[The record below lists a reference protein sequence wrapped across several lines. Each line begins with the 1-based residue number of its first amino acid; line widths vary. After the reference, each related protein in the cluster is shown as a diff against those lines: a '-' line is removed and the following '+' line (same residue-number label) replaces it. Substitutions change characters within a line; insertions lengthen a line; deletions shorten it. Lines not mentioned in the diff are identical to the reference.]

1 MSEARLDAYR
11 GKAAGVLALIF
22 LIGGVSGA
30 LSIKLYER
38 QAGSAIEAAP
48 VGHLN
53 DPALAVEYLQ
63 EELELNSGQ
72 VDQVQ
77 AILDECIMVEADLLT
92 QVRAIQEEGRQRI
105 LIVLDHGQRQ
115 KFEAVLLEVSNR

>member
-1 MSEARLDAYR
+1 M
-11 GKAAGVLALIF
+11 GVLALIF

-30 LSIKLYER
+30 LSVKLYER

-48 VGHLN
+48 VGRLH
-53 DPALAVEYLQ
+53 DPALAVEHLQ
-63 EELELNSGQ
+63 DELELNSGQ

-92 QVRAIQEEGRQRI
+92 QMRAIQEEGRQRI